1 MTDNPDEHFVEAAT
15 IPLAIQDFHIT
26 PEQASAAQETIAPSG
41 IQAEITQ
48 EFAAIMLRRQQN
60 FRRGYEEWQNR
71 RSQMFE
77 TGRLG
82 ALTKRGSNKAKKP
95 TKSCAE
101 LSTTKSTDPE
111 TASAGPS
118 NTISP
123 VDNSLTPMETTL

>member
-26 PEQASAAQETIAPSG
+26 LEQAGAAQETIAPSG

-48 EFAAIMLRRQQN
+48 EFAAIMLRWQQN
-60 FRRGYEEWQNR
+60 FRHGYEERQNR

-77 TGRLG
+77 TGRLR
-82 ALTKRGSNKAKKP
+82 ALTKRGNKTKKP
-95 TKSCAE
+95 TKSRTE
-101 LSTTKSTDPE
+101 LSTMKSTGPE
-111 TASAGPS
+111 TASTGPS
-118 NTISP
+118 NTVSP